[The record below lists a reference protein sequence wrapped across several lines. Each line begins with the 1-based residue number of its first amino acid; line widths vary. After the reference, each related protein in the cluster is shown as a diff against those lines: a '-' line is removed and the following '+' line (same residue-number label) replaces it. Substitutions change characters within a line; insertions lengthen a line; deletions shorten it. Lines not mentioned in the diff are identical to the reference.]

1 MFYHV
6 KDLQFNARVSR
17 PDPAF
22 ATLLLEQF
30 GGANGELAA
39 ALRYFGQAFGAKK
52 PYPDKYD
59 LLMDI
64 ATEEFSHLEIVG
76 ATIQMLLTGVN
87 GDLKNAADQS
97 EIMQLLEGKAA
108 KENMIHQGMVA
119 PQFFVGSGGTP
130 AYTNSQGVPWT
141 AAYING
147 DCQGDLTAE
156 LRSNIGAESRAKLVY
171 EYLLQFTTDPYVQE
185 TLRFLMT
192 REVAHYQMF
201 EAALTTIQ
209 PNFPPGVLQ
218 SDPRY
223 SNLYFNM
230 SSGNDF
236 TGPWNSGETTVLGET
251 IQFIEDPIQHVL
263 NTNGLLDQQAAGTDR
278 TEEKVQALN
287 KELSRKKS
295 NEIKAATIMGEQAW
309 NDEVVLTNVKGDN
322 SEGAHNDLEDGEIPK
337 SKTNGKLKKGNGQAN
352 AKLATNGKTKK

>member
-6 KDLQFNARVSR
+6 KDLQFNARVSK

-39 ALRYFGQAFGAKK
+39 ALRYFGQAFGARN
-52 PYPDKYD
+52 PFPDKYD

-76 ATIQMLLTGVN
+76 ATIQMLLQGIN
-87 GDLKNAADQS
+87 GDLKKAADES
-97 EIMQLLEGKAA
+97 EIMQMLDGRKA
-108 KENMIHQGMVA
+108 KEELIHKAMIA
-119 PQFFVGSGGTP
+119 PQFLTTSGGGP
-130 AYTNSQGVPWT
+130 AYTNSQGVPWS

-147 DCQGDLTAE
+147 DCNGDLTVD
-156 LRSNIGAESRAKLVY
+156 LRSNIAAESRAKITY
-171 EYLLQFTTDPYVQE
+171 EYLLQFTDDPYVKE
-185 TLRFLMT
+185 TLNFLMT

-201 EAALTTIQ
+201 EAALESIQ

-230 SSGNDF
+230 SSGADIR
-236 TGPWNSGETTVLGET
+236 GPWNEGESSQLGET
-251 IQFIEDPIQHVL
+251 WQFIEDPVSYVL
-263 NTNGLLDQQAAGTDR
+263 KTNGLTDVEPKGTARTLQGVDEINAGMSAQR
-278 TEEKVQALN
+278 SEEINMAVP
-287 KELSRKKS
+287 
-295 NEIKAATIMGEQAW
+295 IGEQVWSQSAK
-309 NDEVVLTNVKGDN
+309 EM
-322 SEGAHNDLEDGEIPK
+322 ELENG
-337 SKTNGKLKKGNGQAN
+337 SKRRSKK
-352 AKLATNGKTKK
+352 

>member
-6 KDLQFNARVSR
+6 KELQFNARVSK

-39 ALRYFGQAFGAKK
+39 ALRYFSQAFAARN

-76 ATIQMLLTGVN
+76 ATIQMLLTGIN
-87 GDLKNAADQS
+87 GDLKNAADNS
-97 EIMQLLEGKAA
+97 EIMQLLNGKSA
-108 KENMIHQGMVA
+108 KEAMIQQGMTA
-119 PQFFVGSGGTP
+119 PQFFVGTGGGP

-147 DCQGDLTAE
+147 DAQGDLTSD
-156 LRSNIGAESRAKLVY
+156 LRSNIGAESRAKMVY
-171 EYLLQFTTDPYVQE
+171 EYLLQFTDDPYVKE

-201 EAALTTIQ
+201 EAALETIK

-218 SDPRY
+218 GDPRY
-223 SNLYFNM
+223 SSLYFNM

-236 TGPWNSGETTVLGET
+236 RGPWNEGKSTKLNDE
-251 IQFIEDPIQHVL
+251 FKYIEDPIKHVME
-263 NTNGLLDQQAAGTDR
+263 TNGLLKPQNDESITTKMEQAAQMDR
-278 TEEKVQALN
+278 
-287 KELSRKKS
+287 ELSQERS
-295 NEIKAATIMGEQAW
+295 QEVNMAAPIGEQQW
-309 NDEVVLTNVKGDN
+309 SKPLPQEDIPLTGT
-322 SEGAHNDLEDGEIPK
+322 ETI
-337 SKTNGKLKKGNGQAN
+337 
-352 AKLATNGKTKK
+352 

>member
-6 KDLQFNARVSR
+6 KELQFNARVSK

-39 ALRYFGQAFGAKK
+39 ALRYFSQAFSAKK

-76 ATIQMLLTGVN
+76 ATIQMLLTGIN
-87 GDLKNAADQS
+87 GDLKNAAENS
-97 EIMQLLEGKAA
+97 EIMRLLDGKSA
-108 KENMIHQGMVA
+108 KEQMIHMGMTA
-119 PQFFVGSGGTP
+119 PQFFVATGGGP

-147 DCQGDLTAE
+147 DAQGELTSD
-156 LRSNIGAESRAKLVY
+156 LRSNIGAETRAKMVY
-171 EYLLQFTTDPYVQE
+171 EYLLQFTDDPYVKE
-185 TLRFLMT
+185 TLQFLMT

-201 EAALTTIQ
+201 EAALGTIK
-209 PNFPPGVLQ
+209 PNFPMGTLQ
-218 SDPRY
+218 GEPAY

-230 SSGNDF
+230 SSGNSAN
-236 TGPWNSGETTVLGET
+236 GPWNQGVSSQLGESW
-251 IQFIEDPIQHVL
+251 QFIEDPIKHVL
-263 NTNGLLDQQAAGTDR
+263 ETNGLLNPLSTNTQRSVKEVNLVNERLGKVKSEFINDAAPIGPQQWN
-278 TEEKVQALN
+278 EAL
-287 KELSRKKS
+287 
-295 NEIKAATIMGEQAW
+295 
-309 NDEVVLTNVKGDN
+309 
-322 SEGAHNDLEDGEIPK
+322 
-337 SKTNGKLKKGNGQAN
+337 
-352 AKLATNGKTKK
+352 TK